1 MIWIRT
7 DEPRFFSDLGDV
19 LRLFYGDVAVSLEEG
34 DVVFEHRFTDADG
47 LWTDTWTS
55 QGRQASLSQPA
66 CDGTPLEVKRLRKR
80 QVKQALYNLLKDLT
94 GMRPPWGSL
103 TGIRPT
109 RLLYEAME
117 EGMGLE
123 DAVAHVTE
131 AFDVS
136 PDRAALLGDIAEMQR
151 GIREAAP
158 GQFDLYIGIPFCRT
172 RCSYCSF
179 SSGEIGDGRLV
190 APYVEA
196 LLREIALCRDLME
209 EAGLRLRAGYVGGG
223 TPTAIPCGD
232 LERILAAAQEAFPTA
247 VEWTV
252 EAGRPDTIDEEKL
265 RMLKDRGV
273 GRISVNPQ
281 TFNDETLRRIGR
293 AHTGAQ
299 TVEAYRLARSLGF
312 DDINM
317 DVIAALPG
325 EDVADFAHTLDVVQA
340 LAPDSVTVHS
350 LAIKRSSRLHEQL
363 AVAGNGYGQVSRE
376 GAAEMIALARRRLTE
391 GGWRP
396 YYLYRQ
402 KYMAGNL
409 ENVGYAKPGKACLYN
424 IGNMEETVSVLALG
438 AGAIT
443 KWLFDRGAADRAR
456 AERAQHRGIHPPRGR
471 DGPAQ
476 AGRDPG
482 RDGTGNRAARLPQG
496 RWPPVRK
503 YAKDSEGP
511 CPCDNGRRAFS
522 ATGGG

>member
-1 MIWIRT
+1 MIWLKT
-7 DEPRFFSDLGDV
+7 DARQFFSDLGDV
-19 LRLFYGDVAVSLEEG
+19 LRLFYGDVQVSLTDG
-34 DVVFEHRFTDADG
+34 DVLFEHRFTDADG
-47 LWTDTWTS
+47 LWTDVWRS
-55 QGRQASLSQPA
+55 QGREFALTQSAPS
-66 CDGTPLEVKRLRKR
+66 GTALELKRARKR
-80 QVKQALYNLLKDLT
+80 QVKGALYELLKKLT

-109 RLLYEAME
+109 RLLYEGME
-117 EGMGLE
+117 AGLSLDE
-123 DAVAHVTE
+123 AVAHVQE

-136 PDRAALLGDIAEMQR
+136 ADRAALLGEIARMQQ

-158 GQFDLYIGIPFCRT
+158 DRFDLYIGIPFCRT

-179 SSGEIGDGRLV
+179 SAGEIGDGRLV
-190 APYVEA
+190 GPYVEA
-196 LLREIALCRDLME
+196 LLREIELCRALMAE
-209 EAGLRLRAGYVGGG
+209 KGMRLRAGYVGGG
-223 TPTAIPCGD
+223 TPTAIPCAD
-232 LERILAAAQEAFPTA
+232 LERILTAAQAAFPDA

-252 EAGRPDTIDEEKL
+252 EAGRPDTIDAEKL
-265 RMLKDRGV
+265 RMLKERGI

-293 AHTGAQ
+293 AHTGEETLA
-299 TVEAYRLARSLGF
+299 AYALARSLGF

-317 DVIAALPG
+317 DLIAALPG
-325 EDVADFAHTLDVVQA
+325 ETVADFAHTLDQIER

-350 LAIKRSSRLHEQL
+350 LAIKRSSKLHEQL
-363 AVAGNGYGQVSRE
+363 AVAGAGYGQVTRE
-376 GAAEMIALARRRLTE
+376 GADEMIALARERLMA

-443 KWLFDRGAADRAR
+443 KWLFDPRDRDLR
-456 AERAQHRGIHPPRGR
+456 IERAPNVRNIEEYISRVDEMVRRKR
-471 DGPAQ
+471 D
-476 AGRDPG
+476 
-482 RDGTGNRAARLPQG
+482 
-496 RWPPVRK
+496 VIF
-503 YAKDSEGP
+503 SESP
-511 CPCDNGRRAFS
+511 KA
-522 ATGGG
+522 

>member
-19 LRLFYGDVAVSLEEG
+19 LRLFYGDVAVSMEAG
-34 DVVFEHRFTDADG
+34 DTVFEHRFTDDDG
-47 LWTDTWTS
+47 LWTDTWAS
-55 QGRQASLSQPA
+55 QGRQATLSGPA
-66 CDGTPLEVKRLRKR
+66 CDGAPLEVKRQRKR

-117 EGMGLE
+117 AGMDLKA
-123 DAVAHVTE
+123 AVAHVTRT
-131 AFDVS
+131 FDVS
-136 PDRAALLGDIAEMQR
+136 PDRAELLGQIARMQDGLR
-151 GIREAAP
+151 DAP
-158 GQFDLYIGIPFCRT
+158 PESFDLYIGIPFCRT

-196 LLREIALCRDLME
+196 LLREIALCRALME
-209 EAGLRLRAGYVGGG
+209 EAGVRLRAGYVGGG
-223 TPTAIPCGD
+223 TPTAIPRAD
-232 LERILAAAQEAFPTA
+232 LERIIAAAQEAFPGA

-252 EAGRPDTIDEEKL
+252 EAGRPDTIDEDKL

-281 TFNDETLRRIGR
+281 TFSDDTLMRIGR
-293 AHTGAQ
+293 AHTGRE
-299 TVEAYRLARSLGF
+299 TVEAYRLARKLGF

-317 DVIAALPG
+317 DIIAALPG
-325 EDVADFAHTLDVVQA
+325 EGVDDFAHTLDAVED

-376 GAAEMIALARRRLTE
+376 GAAEMIALARRRLME

-424 IGNMEETVSVLALG
+424 IGNMEETASVLALG

-443 KWLFDRGAADRAR
+443 KWLFDPKCRDLRI
-456 AERAQHRGIHPPRGR
+456 ERAPNVRNIGEYIQRVDEMVRRKRDVILRG
-471 DGPAQ
+471 D
-476 AGRDPG
+476 
-482 RDGTGNRAARLPQG
+482 
-496 RWPPVRK
+496 
-503 YAKDSEGP
+503 
-511 CPCDNGRRAFS
+511 
-522 ATGGG
+522 